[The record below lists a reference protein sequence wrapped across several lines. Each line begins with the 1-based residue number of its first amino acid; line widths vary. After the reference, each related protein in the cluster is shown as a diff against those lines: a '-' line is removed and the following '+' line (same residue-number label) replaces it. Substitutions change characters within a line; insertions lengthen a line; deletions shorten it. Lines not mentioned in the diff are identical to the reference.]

1 MKNNIAFV
9 LLAGGKSERMGT
21 PKGLLNYNNHFWIIE
36 QLQRID
42 CKLIKEVYI
51 GLGFDYEVYFKEIP
65 WLTAAHIQSVTYEN
79 LLIRVVINKNPE
91 LESFSTL
98 LSVLNIIPKEYDILF
113 QPIDIPLLNKIDL
126 LKITSSKKT
135 IVMPFFEE
143 KNGHPIK
150 LSSSFCNNLRRLNP
164 SDSKNRLDIEIKKIG
179 SNEVERIEVMDLSIN
194 KNLNTP
200 KDWTEYINKKTP
212 L

>member
-1 MKNNIAFV
+1 MKNNIAFA

-21 PKGLLNYNNHFWIIE
+21 PKGLLEYNNHFWIIE

-42 CKLIKEVYI
+42 CKLITEVYI
-51 GLGFDYEVYFKEIP
+51 GLGFDYENYFKEIP
-65 WLTAAHIQSVTYEN
+65 WLKTAQIQFVTYKN
-79 LLIRVVINKNPE
+79 LSIRIVINKNPV
-91 LESFSTL
+91 LGPFSTL
-98 LSVLNIIPKEYDILF
+98 QSVLNVIPKEYDIVF

-126 LKITSSKKT
+126 LKIASSKKT
-135 IVMPFFEE
+135 IAMPFFEE

-150 LSSSFCNNLRRLNP
+150 LSFSFCNNLRTLTP
-164 SDSKNRLDIEIKKIG
+164 TDSNHRLDIEIKKID
-179 SNEVERIEVMDLSIN
+179 SSELERIEVMDFSIN

-200 KDWTEYINKKTP
+200 KDWSEYINKKTP